1 MYVQREK
8 IVKII
13 FNYVNI
19 FLYESMKIRYFFC
32 YHYHE
37 GIRLF
42 SRRTEFEKKR
52 KKERS
57 VSSLKIDSSVWTEQR
72 AEKLKFRYIH
82 SRQLYLSITV
92 DCIFIVS
99 DSLHILLFHTS
110 YLLLWQDLCIGRVNC
125 HFPIWMDEV
134 KTQLSKYV
142 YVLCSSTER
151 ISRSSSR
158 KQM

>member
-42 SRRTEFEKKR
+42 SQRTKFEKK
-52 KKERS
+52 KKKRAKC
-57 VSSLKIDSSVWTEQR
+57 LKFENRQQCLDR
-72 AEKLKFRYIH
+72 AEG
-82 SRQLYLSITV
+82 SVT
-92 DCIFIVS
+92 
-99 DSLHILLFHTS
+99 T
-110 YLLLWQDLCIGRVNC
+110 G
-125 HFPIWMDEV
+125 
-134 KTQLSKYV
+134 
-142 YVLCSSTER
+142 
-151 ISRSSSR
+151 
-158 KQM
+158 